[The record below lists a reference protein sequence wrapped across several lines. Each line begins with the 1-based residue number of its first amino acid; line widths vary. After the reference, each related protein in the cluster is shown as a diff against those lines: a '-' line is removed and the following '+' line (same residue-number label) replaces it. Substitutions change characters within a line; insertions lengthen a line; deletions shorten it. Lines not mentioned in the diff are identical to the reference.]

1 MVIIKKL
8 DIINKKKEI
17 IKSYTEIT
25 KHIYH
30 TFLMNTYMCNIHIFY
45 KQ

>member
-1 MVIIKKL
+1 MVIINKL
-8 DIINKKKEI
+8 EIINKKKEM

-25 KHIYH
+25 KHVNH
-30 TFLMNTYMCNIHIFY
+30 TFLMNTYMCDIHIFY